1 MCLPPWLR
9 GLPWLLCLLPIAACA
24 LSAQPCRIVL
34 IEREDGWPV
43 PGVELRT
50 VHGVRLVSDNAGVI
64 ACDLP
69 ELMGHETWFSVHGHG
84 YGVKADGFGYRG
96 VRVTP
101 EPGKTLTVELDREII
116 ARRLGRLTGAGLF
129 AECQKLGEEIAWKES
144 GVLGCDSVVTAE
156 LDGRLHWFWGDTN
169 LAHHPLGIFNVS
181 GATTEKFVPPAK
193 PPLRPPYVYFT
204 ARANTASSESA
215 RPRGVAQISGEG
227 PTWIWGA
234 ITLPDADAAPHLV
247 AAAVKVKG
255 QLHAY
260 RWDLV
265 EWNPH
270 EKLFFPLKTVWTE
283 DAAHP
288 QPPPVPNGHAVPW
301 TDAAGQ
307 KWILFCNPFPTLRTP
322 ATYEGWKNPNAWQP
336 IRPSAT
342 SATPAGEAISVHAGH
357 MAWHPWSGKWIAI
370 FTQKGGAPSS
380 LGEIWLTEADEPEG
394 PWVNARK
401 VLSHD
406 DYTFYNP
413 VLHAEFFSADSPLLY
428 FEGTY
433 TTMFSRNK
441 QPTPRWEYNQVL
453 YQVDLSKP
461 PFKDSQ

>member
-1 MCLPPWLR
+1 
-9 GLPWLLCLLPIAACA
+9 
-24 LSAQPCRIVL
+24 VL

-322 ATYEGWKNPNAWQP
+322 ATYEGWKNPDAWQP

>member
-1 MCLPPWLR
+1 MR
-9 GLPWLLCLLPIAACA
+9 AVFCLLL
-24 LSAQPCRIVL
+24 LSATTYTLAGQPCRIML
-34 IEREDGWPV
+34 IDREDGWPV

-69 ELMGHETWFSVHGHG
+69 ELMGRETWFNVHGHG
-84 YGVKADGFGYRG
+84 YGVKADGFGFRG
-96 VRVTP
+96 VRITP
-101 EPGKTLTVELDREII
+101 QPGEALTVELRRDII
-116 ARRLGRLTGAGLF
+116 ARRVGRLTGAGLF
-129 AECQKLGEEIAWKES
+129 AESQKLGEELEWKES

-181 GATTEKFVPPAK
+181 GATTEKFAPPSK

-204 ARANTASSESA
+204 AHTNASAPGSE
-215 RPRGVAQISGEG
+215 RPRGIAQVPGEG

-234 ITLPDADAAPHLV
+234 LTLPDANATAHLV

-255 QLHAY
+255 ELHAY

-265 EWNPH
+265 EWDPH
-270 EKLFFPLKTVWTE
+270 EKLFLPLKTVWKE
-283 DAAHP
+283 SASSP
-288 QPPPVPNGHAVPW
+288 VPPAVPNGHAVPW
-301 TDAAGQ
+301 TDAGGHR
-307 KWILFCNPFPTLRTP
+307 WILFCNPFPTLRTP
-322 ATYEGWKNPNAWQP
+322 ATYEGWKNPETWQP
-336 IRPSAT
+336 IRPSSTA
-342 SATPAGEAISVHAGH
+342 ATPAGEAIPVHAGH
-357 MAWHPWSGKWIAI
+357 ISWHPWSGKWLAI
-370 FTQKGGAPSS
+370 FTQKGGSPSF
-380 LGEIWLTEADEPEG
+380 LGEIWLTEAAGPEG

-413 VLHAEFFSADSPLLY
+413 VLHPEFFSADSPLIY

-433 TTMFSRNK
+433 TSMFSSNK

-461 PFKDSQ
+461 PFRE